1 MRISDYSNIS
11 DISINKIS
19 MVIKVFID
27 YFSQPSRAVL
37 ALCKLGQ
44 IPHEVVEIRLNRLE
58 VKAS

>member
-1 MRISDYSNIS
+1 
-11 DISINKIS
+11 

-44 IPHEVVEIRLNRLE
+44 IPHEVVEIRLNRME